1 MGTRC
6 KRQRNHRGLMGL
18 FFFEGVTRS
27 RGSRDRDRRQSERA
41 FRKYLIA
48 LAWAGTVGFL
58 IGSTSSA
65 APGEALSSDPALSAL
80 RAFVQSIAADETSG
94 AANQTAHFSRPP
106 VDDGDAYSA
115 LREFTRIIETE
126 QSPDDSK
133 DIKIA
138 EADNAFDAL
147 REFLQKG
154 GTGDQ
159 PQSPKASAP
168 KPARAAPK
176 PPPPVDATYVGS
188 KVCLGCHS
196 TQAEAFS
203 HTLMGRL
210 HTQGKL
216 QCETCHGPGSAHV
229 KAGGGRGVGGII
241 SFRADDDARTAQE
254 NNGIC
259 LGCHERG
266 ERTYWD
272 GSVHQEHGL
281 ACTDCHTI
289 MKSVSARYQ
298 LKTAFQP
305 ETCFQCHKDIRAKM
319 LMSGHMP
326 VVEGKIVCSDCHNPH
341 GSFTDAMLR
350 TDSINDTCYKCHAEK
365 RGPFL
370 FEHEPVRENCLNCHD
385 PHGSVNESMLKM
397 SRPRLCFECHTIGPH
412 GPLGASAAPGSD
424 LSMSRSCTDCHT
436 QIHGSNS
443 PAGGA
448 FHR

>member
-1 MGTRC
+1 MGVVRL
-6 KRQRNHRGLMGL
+6 RGHRGVMGYM
-18 FFFEGVTRS
+18 G
-27 RGSRDRDRRQSERA
+27 
-41 FRKYLIA
+41 YLICAGITAGYRRISLAPVWAAVIVLLLGSTLPA
-48 LAWAGTVGFL
+48 LAAGL
-58 IGSTSSA
+58 Q
-65 APGEALSSDPALSAL
+65 SSDPAFSAL
-80 RAFVQSIAADETSG
+80 REFVQSIAVDEINRKADRSPDI
-94 AANQTAHFSRPP
+94 SRSQAS
-106 VDDGDAYSA
+106 DDDPYSA
-115 LREFTRIIETE
+115 LRDFTRMIEAE
-126 QSPDDSK
+126 QATDSPNT
-133 DIKIA
+133 IKVA

-154 GTGDQ
+154 GTSEQ
-159 PQSPKASAP
+159 SQSPKASPP
-168 KPARAAPK
+168 KPAKAAPK
-176 PPPPVDATYVGS
+176 PPPVDATYVGS
-188 KVCLGCHS
+188 KVCLGCHAN
-196 TQAEAFS
+196 QAEIFS

-210 HTQGKL
+210 RTQGKL

-241 SFRADDDARTAQE
+241 SFRGDDPARTVQE

-266 ERTYWD
+266 ERTYWE
-272 GSVHQEHGL
+272 GSVHETRGL

-289 MKSVSARYQ
+289 MKAVSAKFQ

-305 ETCFQCHKDIRAKM
+305 ETCFQCHKDIRSKI
-319 LMSGHMP
+319 LMSSHMP
-326 VVEGKIVCSDCHNPH
+326 VPEGKMVCSDCHNPH

-385 PHGSVNESMLKM
+385 PHGSVNMSMLKM
-397 SRPRLCFECHTIGPH
+397 SLPRLCFECHTIGPH
-412 GPLGASAAPGSD
+412 GALGASAVPGSD
-424 LSMSRSCTDCHT
+424 LAMSRACTDCHS